1 MLTHDVV
8 DSNRAV
14 YRAVVECVIF
24 GVVVDVGVVAQEEE
38 ERHSEGEKDDDQHQ
52 QEVLDVLDDC
62 DKHVDEVG
70 CFFEAAHEEE
80 DLEPGEQER
89 LRAQNVELVGG
100 VRRRYP
106 QVRGIQA
113 DQRERDE
120 TKRAADQIDQVE
132 SAVGAREVVP
142 AILPHLLV
150 LVMEQNDVVN
160 RVVSPRS
167 PNELHLRLVLPRTLV
182 FILWVL

>member
-8 DSNRAV
+8 HSNRAV
-14 YRAVVECVIF
+14 YRAVVERVIF

-38 ERHSEGEKDDDQHQ
+38 ERHSEGEKDNDQHQ
-52 QEVLDVLDDC
+52 QEVLNVLDDR
-62 DKHVDEVG
+62 DEHVDEVR
-70 CFFEAAHEEE
+70 CLAEATHEEE

-89 LRAQNVELVGG
+89 LRAQNIELVGD
-100 VRRRYP
+100 VRGRFP

-142 AILPHLLV
+142 AILLHLLALMV
-150 LVMEQNDVVN
+150 QQNDVVN